1 MSKATYQKKL
11 NVTNVA
17 TFICLN
23 KYNLFCFVRI
33 FHILFIFI
41 KVDDELKKIK
51 PKDPKLMTARQRA
64 MLERKTTDKEPGSTA
79 EQLLALPTGQ
89 L

>member
-1 MSKATYQKKL
+1 MFQWCYVYLWPFLGISDSYCFAC
-11 NVTNVA
+11 
-17 TFICLN
+17 F
-23 KYNLFCFVRI
+23 LFV
-33 FHILFIFI
+33 H

-64 MLERKTTDKEPGSTA
+64 MLERKTTDKELGSTG

-89 L
+89 LVA

>member
-1 MSKATYQKKL
+1 M
-11 NVTNVA
+11 V
-17 TFICLN
+17 CL
-23 KYNLFCFVRI
+23 YVLCLFLTLLGHISLLLFCLYV
-33 FHILFIFI
+33 I

-64 MLERKTTDKEPGSTA
+64 MLERKTTDKELSSPG

-89 L
+89 LVT